1 MLPLNPITLQIFSH
15 NPVSKTTMSYYLRPK
30 RKNGRL
36 KEVKRDRGR
45 QGRRQMQAMGG
56 RWSRRG
62 TRKGEWEAKRKGP
75 IRGKELTHH
84 FLGVG
89 HGCQCLTYIITHLIF
104 TKSLF
109 VRVPLFPHFTEEENE
124 AQQGEV
130 TCPSLQS

>member
-1 MLPLNPITLQIFSH
+1 
-15 NPVSKTTMSYYLRPK
+15 MSYYLRPK

-45 QGRRQMQAMGG
+45 QGSWQMQAMGG
-56 RWSRRG
+56 GWSGRG
-62 TRKGEWEAKRKGP
+62 IRKEEWEAKRKGP
-75 IRGKELTHH
+75 IREKELTHH

-89 HGCQCLTYIITHLIF
+89 HGYQCLTYIITHLIF

-109 VRVPLFPHFTEEENE
+109 GKVPLFPHFTEEGNE

-130 TCPSLQS
+130 TCPSPQS